1 MFHKILAILSVITA
15 GTCLAVIAAPAL
27 IDGQEAY
34 FRSMKT
40 CTPAEFKYDALMMGI
55 ENTSRVAGKEDGKCV
70 IKEEINP
77 QMTLVCRLPM
87 RILTKYADE
96 NLRTVK
102 ASFTGPA
109 KSEFVEKIQ
118 SNPKYCNI
126 EFKR

>member
-1 MFHKILAILSVITA
+1 MTKKIIAVLSVIA
-15 GTCLAVIAAPAL
+15 AAVGLAVTAAPAL

-34 FRSMKT
+34 LRSMKT
-40 CTPAEFKYDALMMGI
+40 CTPAEFQYDALMMGV
-55 ENTSRVAGKEDGKCV
+55 ENTNRIAGKEDGKCV

-77 QMTLVCRLPM
+77 QMTLVCRLPI
-87 RILTKYADE
+87 RILSKYADE

-118 SNPKYCNI
+118 SDPKYCNI